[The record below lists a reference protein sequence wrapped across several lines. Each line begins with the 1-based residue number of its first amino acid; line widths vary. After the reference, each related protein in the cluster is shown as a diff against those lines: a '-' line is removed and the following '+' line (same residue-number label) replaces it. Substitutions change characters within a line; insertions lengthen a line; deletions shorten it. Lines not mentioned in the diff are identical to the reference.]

1 MAKSGVLAVDRDLAA
16 EVRRM
21 TLKKIK
27 RLFDMSVAEMSER
40 ELQLHDEV
48 FKRLAGTVLPRLT
61 EVTGEDGGAL
71 IISYDPAFKK
81 DDTTPETEGDS
92 TVQSQI

>member
-1 MAKSGVLAVDRDLAA
+1 MAAPVANDRKLAA

-21 TLKKIK
+21 TLNKIQ
-27 RLFDMSVAEMSER
+27 RLFSMATNEMTER

-61 EVTGEDGGAL
+61 EVSGEDGGVL
-71 IISYDPAFKK
+71 RISFDPAFKQN
-81 DDTTPETEGDS
+81 DPTPETEGNS
-92 TVQSQI
+92 TEQSQV